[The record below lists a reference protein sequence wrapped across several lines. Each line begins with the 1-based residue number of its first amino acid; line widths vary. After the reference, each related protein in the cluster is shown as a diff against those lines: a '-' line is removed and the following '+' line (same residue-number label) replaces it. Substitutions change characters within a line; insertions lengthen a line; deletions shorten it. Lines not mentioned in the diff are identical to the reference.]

1 MILLNMIFFYG
12 QVILHCIYT
21 IFSLS
26 IHLLVGPKTDSTTC
40 LLQVFLLYTALD
52 SFKNM
57 PRSRIP
63 TSHCISMFHLFFMV
77 VINIDQNPL
86 LLTAHI
92 PSLREA
98 KVSDQGRNWIRS
110 RGEVLLIGLFLIGW
124 FSLLACTPRITCLGV
139 TPPTVA
145 CLPSTIRQ
153 ENASQTCPSDL
164 MKGFFSWV
172 SVFTGNF
179 GLCEVDWN

>member
-12 QVILHCIYT
+12 QMILHCIYT

-52 SFKNM
+52 TFKNM

-77 VINIDQNPL
+77 VINTDQKPTSFHSSYSITERSQSFWSRQELNQKSRRSAAYWL
-86 LLTAHI
+86 I
-92 PSLREA
+92 PHWL
-98 KVSDQGRNWIRS
+98 VQ
-110 RGEVLLIGLFLIGW
+110 
-124 FSLLACTPRITCLGV
+124 LACLYTQNYLPRGGTTYCGLPSINHSSRK
-139 TPPTVA
+139 
-145 CLPSTIRQ
+145 CLPDL
-153 ENASQTCPSDL
+153 PVWSDEGIL
-164 MKGFFSWV
+164 
-172 SVFTGNF
+172 
-179 GLCEVDWN
+179 